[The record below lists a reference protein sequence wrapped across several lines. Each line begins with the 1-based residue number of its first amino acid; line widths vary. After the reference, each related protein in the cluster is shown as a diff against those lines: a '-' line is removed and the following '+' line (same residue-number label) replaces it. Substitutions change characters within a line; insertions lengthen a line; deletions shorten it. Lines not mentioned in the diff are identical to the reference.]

1 MTTYTGKL
9 ASFCGSLSGSVDL
22 DGNRYGDL
30 VVGAYESNVVVV
42 LRARPVIN
50 VILKHEFKQEYIK
63 IDEVR
68 GCGSAYRTWL
78 DNKNRLQK
86 IQKFSALI

>member
-1 MTTYTGKL
+1 LTTYTGKL
-9 ASFCGSLSGSVDL
+9 ASFGGSLSGSVDL

-50 VILKHEFKQEYIK
+50 VDLKHELKQKYIK
-63 IDEVR
+63 IDEAR

-78 DNKNRLQK
+78 DNKNWFKKYKNFQL
-86 IQKFSALI
+86 